1 MAKKAA
7 KKAKK
12 VVTKSTKGKKKFVY
26 FFGDGHADGTGKMKE
41 LLGGKGAG
49 LAEMTNIG
57 VPVPPG
63 LTITTEVCT
72 LFYANGKKTPAE
84 VDAQMITYLGKLEE
98 SIGKKLGDAKDP
110 LLVSVRSGAKFSMP
124 GMMDTILNLGINDKS
139 VMGIIKNT
147 KNERF
152 AYDSYRRFIQMYS
165 DVVMDLPKVKFEHLI
180 DARKEKKGIKLDI
193 DFTAQDFKDM
203 VEEFKS
209 FYKKQL
215 GSEFPQDPLV
225 QLRGARD
232 AVFKSWMN
240 DRAIYY
246 RKSYDIPDSIGTAVT
261 VQSMVFGNMGN
272 DSGTGVGFT
281 RNPATGE
288 KVFYGEYLLNAQGE
302 DVVAGIRTPNPIAN
316 LGKDMPG
323 CFKQLRE
330 VTTRLENHNRDIQDF
345 EFTIERGKLYMLQTR
360 SAKRTGLAGVRAAV
374 EMVKEKL
381 ITIKE
386 AVMRV
391 DENQIDQLLHPVF
404 DIKAEKKIIAKGLN
418 ASPGAATGKAVFTA
432 DEAVE
437 WTERGEKVILVRQ
450 ETSPDDIHGMDV
462 AQGILTARGGA
473 TSHAAVVARQMG
485 KVCVAGC
492 EDIAVNAEEKTM
504 TVRKNNIVI
513 KEGDWISLDGTTGQ
527 VMLGKVPTVEPKLVG
542 EFGTFMGWVDSFRT
556 LKVRANA
563 DVPRDAETALG
574 FGAEGI
580 GLCRTEHMFFDG
592 EKLPYMQEMILATNE
607 EGRREALAK
616 LLPMQKADFKGL
628 FETMKGFAV
637 TIRFLDPP
645 LHEFLPKRED
655 LMKAVTVMELKET
668 NSTEDETIKKAL
680 LLVKEGKTDLDKARI
695 LLARVEDLHE
705 FNPMLGHRGCRLGIT
720 YPEISEMQT
729 RAVIETAIE
738 LNKTGKKIVP
748 EIMIPLVGNVKELL
762 NQKKIVDETAKKVME
777 EKGVK
782 IPYMVGTMI
791 EIPRAAITADEIAKE
806 ADFFSFG
813 TNDLTQTALG
823 FSRDDS
829 GKFTKVYMD
838 EKIFDKD
845 PFQTLDQGGVG
856 KLMAI
861 AIKLGRSVKPKLKI
875 GICGEHGGDPASI
888 EFCHKAGLDYVS
900 CSPYRVPI
908 ARLAAA
914 KAALTY
920 PRAKSNK

>member
-360 SAKRTGLAGVRAAV
+360 SAKRTGLAAVRSAV

-492 EDIAVNAEEKTM
+492 EDIAVNAEKKTM

-680 LLVKEGKTDLDKARI
+680 LLVKKGETDLDKAKI